1 MGLWRGLGAA
11 FACVVL
17 LLCSV
22 APAGAFRAERRD
34 ADLPS
39 FDGVR
44 IRAHFFPAPKTP
56 APTVMLGHG
65 WSGWGELEPSSPV
78 TGTLPETFDDVG
90 VAELLNAGYNVLT
103 WDARGF
109 GRSDGAAEV
118 DSPAYE
124 GRDAQMLIDWIA
136 TQPEALLDGPGDPR
150 LGMAGASYGGGIQYV
165 TAGMDRRVDAITPTI
180 AWHDLS
186 NALFPEGDLRAGWA
200 SLLLTSGHTTGHPA
214 PELLQMSL
222 GALASGR
229 VPERTRI
236 DVLSRGPGGLVSK
249 ITAPTL
255 ITQGT
260 PDTLFTLRDAVKNY
274 EALRAAGAPV
284 RMIWYCGGHG
294 VCPHDE
300 GPAGQVARAQ
310 MDWLDRWLRGR
321 SELDT
326 GAGFAWLAD
335 DGRWRDAPQWPP
347 APGAPVLAE
356 GQGRLQLR
364 IGYSSGSPVAAT
376 TGYGGLRIAIPTRSA
391 ADIVGAPQLTLR
403 YRGTAWPR
411 RDTHVFAQVVKQ
423 RPSGAREVI
432 GNQASPIPV
441 VLDGRE
447 RVVSMALEPIAARV
461 EAGATLELQLVDSSA
476 LFDAQRSMGA
486 LTARASISLPTAG
499 GARLVPAGGPAP
511 AG

>member
-200 SLLLTSGHTTGHPA
+200 SLLLTSGHTTGTPRPSSCRCPSA
-214 PELLQMSL
+214 RWPR
-222 GALASGR
+222 GACRNGRAS
-229 VPERTRI
+229 T
-236 DVLSRGPGGLVSK
+236 SC
-249 ITAPTL
+249 
-255 ITQGT
+255 
-260 PDTLFTLRDAVKNY
+260 
-274 EALRAAGAPV
+274 RAARAASCRRSP
-284 RMIWYCGGHG
+284 RRRSSRR
-294 VCPHDE
+294 
-300 GPAGQVARAQ
+300 AR
-310 MDWLDRWLRGR
+310 
-321 SELDT
+321 
-326 GAGFAWLAD
+326 
-335 DGRWRDAPQWPP
+335 
-347 APGAPVLAE
+347 
-356 GQGRLQLR
+356 
-364 IGYSSGSPVAAT
+364 
-376 TGYGGLRIAIPTRSA
+376 PTRC
-391 ADIVGAPQLTLR
+391 
-403 YRGTAWPR
+403 
-411 RDTHVFAQVVKQ
+411 
-423 RPSGAREVI
+423 
-432 GNQASPIPV
+432 SPCAM
-441 VLDGRE
+441 R
-447 RVVSMALEPIAARV
+447 
-461 EAGATLELQLVDSSA
+461 
-476 LFDAQRSMGA
+476 
-486 LTARASISLPTAG
+486 
-499 GARLVPAGGPAP
+499 
-511 AG
+511 